1 MTKQLFNKPEGEEL
15 SHQIKKNRTFLMNV
29 LSFKTLSQSFLKG
42 SQSDLFFVRKRE
54 CMQSFGSELQLMKP
68 S

>member
-15 SHQIKKNRTFLMNV
+15 SHQIKKNRTFLLNV

-42 SQSDLFFVRKRE
+42 S
-54 CMQSFGSELQLMKP
+54 
-68 S
+68 

>member
-29 LSFKTLSQSFLKG
+29 LSFKTSQSFLKG
-42 SQSDLFFVRKRE
+42 SQSDLLFVRKRE